1 MRPKLDSQSKT
12 AGLQSLS
19 ITGHRDRIFPKWH
32 FGEDDVP
39 ALPRGQHNEAAYI
52 LSCILEGTPAGM
64 VGPQVCC
71 DAQEV
76 LEAGARAS
84 TEQRMV
90 PLPPT

>member
-1 MRPKLDSQSKT
+1 
-12 AGLQSLS
+12 
-19 ITGHRDRIFPKWH
+19 
-32 FGEDDVP
+32 
-39 ALPRGQHNEAAYI
+39 
-52 LSCILEGTPAGM
+52 M

-76 LEAGARAS
+76 LEAGTRAS